1 MNPIDVFYSWQSLLL
16 AVGVS
21 GIVQAVK
28 TGIDTVYGTSPA
40 RRSSDAPGAKAHHVG
55 KELRKSN
62 ALLTRGLLPL
72 LPILIGALLAV
83 FVPLR
88 PDILTTYAE
97 GKGGGM
103 DWKIYALWGAAI
115 GQFADYIYQQ
125 IKRNLPGRFG
135 SNGSSLPPA
144 APAPVPTPAPA
155 PAPNNPPEEEAV
167 EDHPNA

>member
-1 MNPIDVFYSWQSLLL
+1 VNPIDVFYSWQSLLL
-16 AVGVS
+16 AVAVS

-55 KELRKSN
+55 KELRKGN
-62 ALLTRGLLPL
+62 ALITRGLLPL
-72 LPILIGALLAV
+72 LPILIGALLATL
-83 FVPLR
+83 VPLR
-88 PDILTTYAE
+88 PDILTSYAE
-97 GKGGGM
+97 GKGGH
-103 DWKIYALWGAAI
+103 DWTIYALWGAAI

-135 SNGSSLPPA
+135 SNGSSLPPSA
-144 APAPVPTPAPA
+144 PAPA
-155 PAPNNPPEEEAV
+155 PAPNNPPEEESV

>member
-16 AVGVS
+16 AVAVS

-28 TGIDTVYGTSPA
+28 TGIDTVYGTSSA
-40 RRSSDAPGAKAHHVG
+40 RRSSDAPGTKAHHVG

-62 ALLTRGLLPL
+62 ALITRGLLPL
-72 LPILIGALLAV
+72 LPILIGAVLAV
-83 FVPLR
+83 LVPLH
-88 PDILTTYAE
+88 PEILTAYAE
-97 GKGGGM
+97 GKGGGR
-103 DWKIYALWGAAI
+103 DWTIYALWGAAI

-135 SNGSSLPPA
+135 SNGSSLPPS
-144 APAPVPTPAPA
+144 APAASAPA
-155 PAPNNPPEEEAV
+155 EAV

>member
-16 AVGVS
+16 AVAVS

-40 RRSSDAPGAKAHHVG
+40 RRSTDAPGTKALQVG
-55 KELRKSN
+55 KALRKSN
-62 ALLTRGLLPL
+62 ALITRGLLPL

-83 FVPLR
+83 IVPLR
-88 PDILTTYAE
+88 PDILTNYAE
-97 GKGGGM
+97 DKSGGSR
-103 DWKIYALWGAAI
+103 DWTIYALWGAAI

-135 SNGSSLPPA
+135 SNGSSLPPSP
-144 APAPVPTPAPA
+144 PAPTPRGAP
-155 PAPNNPPEEEAV
+155 EEAV

>member
-16 AVGVS
+16 AVAVS

-40 RRSSDAPGAKAHHVG
+40 RRSTDLPGVKAHHVG

-62 ALLTRGLLPL
+62 ALITRGLLPL
-72 LPILIGALLAV
+72 LPILVGALLATL
-83 FVPLR
+83 VPLR
-88 PDILTTYAE
+88 PDILTNYAE
-97 GKGGGM
+97 DKSGGR
-103 DWKIYALWGAAI
+103 DWTIYALWGAAI

-135 SNGSSLPPA
+135 SNGSSLPPSS
-144 APAPVPTPAPA
+144 PAPTPSSPS
-155 PAPNNPPEEEAV
+155 EEAV

>member
-16 AVGVS
+16 AVAVS

-40 RRSSDAPGAKAHHVG
+40 RQSAPGVKVHHVG

-62 ALLTRGLLPL
+62 ALITRGLLPL
-72 LPILIGALLAV
+72 LPIIMGAVLAML
-83 FVPLR
+83 VPLR
-88 PDILTTYAE
+88 PDILTAYAE
-97 GKGGGM
+97 GKGGGR
-103 DWKIYALWGAAI
+103 DWSIYALWGAAI

-135 SNGSSLPPA
+135 SNGSLPPSS
-144 APAPVPTPAPA
+144 PAPTPSSPS
-155 PAPNNPPEEEAV
+155 EEAV

>member
-16 AVGVS
+16 AVAVS

-40 RRSSDAPGAKAHHVG
+40 RRSTDLPSVKAHHVG
-55 KELRKSN
+55 KEIRKSN
-62 ALLTRGLLPL
+62 ALITRGLLPL
-72 LPILIGALLAV
+72 LPILIGAVLAML
-83 FVPLR
+83 VPLR
-88 PDILTTYAE
+88 PDILTAYAE
-97 GKGGGM
+97 GKGGGR
-103 DWKIYALWGAAI
+103 DWSIYALWGAAI

-135 SNGSSLPPA
+135 SNGSLPPSS
-144 APAPVPTPAPA
+144 PAPTPSSPS
-155 PAPNNPPEEEAV
+155 EEAV

>member
-16 AVGVS
+16 AVAVS

-40 RRSSDAPGAKAHHVG
+40 RQSAPGVKAHHVG

-62 ALLTRGLLPL
+62 ALITRGLLPL

-83 FVPLR
+83 LVPLR
-88 PDILTTYAE
+88 PDILTNYAE
-97 GKGGGM
+97 DKSGGSR
-103 DWKIYALWGAAI
+103 DWTIYALWGAAI

-135 SNGSSLPPA
+135 SNGSSLPPS
-144 APAPVPTPAPA
+144 PPAPA
-155 PAPNNPPEEEAV
+155 PTPSGAPEEAV